1 MKIGIDARFL
11 THPQV
16 GGFKTYSE
24 NLVSALA
31 QIDSTNDYIIYIDR
45 RSNTFELPENDSF
58 VFKVVDGTLPGI
70 GMPFREQIGL
80 RREINKDRPDVVHH
94 LCNTAP
100 INPYSKSILTLHD
113 TIQINNNYHF
123 RLFADNGQKKQW
135 IMALYSKWT
144 IMRSIK
150 DISRIITVSH
160 YEKKKICDQL
170 NVDPASVCVS
180 HLAPKDIFSPVQRD
194 SIGDVHSAKS
204 KELALPKNFILGVGY
219 ESRKNIPLL
228 MKAFSKIAGLH
239 PNLELVIV
247 AAEVNSR
254 QRFQELALK
263 FGSSERMHFLPAQ
276 NSTNLSI
283 LYNLAE
289 LFVYPSERESF
300 GLPPLEAIACGTPTI
315 AMNVASI
322 PEILQDGAMLINGKS
337 VDTWADA
344 IHKVLGDEE
353 LRTKLVNQGLEQ
365 AAKFSWKAC
374 AQTTLQIYNSVAEGK

>member
-1 MKIGIDARFL
+1 
-11 THPQV
+11 
-16 GGFKTYSE
+16 
-24 NLVSALA
+24 
-31 QIDSTNDYIIYIDR
+31 
-45 RSNTFELPENDSF
+45 
-58 VFKVVDGTLPGI
+58 
-70 GMPFREQIGL
+70 
-80 RREINKDRPDVVHH
+80 
-94 LCNTAP
+94 
-100 INPYSKSILTLHD
+100 
-113 TIQINNNYHF
+113 
-123 RLFADNGQKKQW
+123 
-135 IMALYSKWT
+135 
-144 IMRSIK
+144 
-150 DISRIITVSH
+150 
-160 YEKKKICDQL
+160 
-170 NVDPASVCVS
+170 
-180 HLAPKDIFSPVQRD
+180 
-194 SIGDVHSAKS
+194 
-204 KELALPKNFILGVGY
+204 
-219 ESRKNIPLL
+219 